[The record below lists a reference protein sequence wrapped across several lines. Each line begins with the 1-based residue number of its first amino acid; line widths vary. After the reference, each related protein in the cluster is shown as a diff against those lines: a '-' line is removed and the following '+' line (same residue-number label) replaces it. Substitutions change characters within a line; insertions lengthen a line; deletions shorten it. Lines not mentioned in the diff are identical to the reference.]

1 MLYPYQSLNQ
11 VTIVGRL
18 GAAPKSI
25 ETKTGTPMIAFSV
38 ATEFSQKNKEGQWE
52 RQTTWVP
59 ITMFGKQAEKYL
71 TLLAKGDTVLICG
84 RITSREFTDK
94 NGTKRSMLDLTVDTL
109 QRITAAAAKPAAAKP
124 QASAAAEPVED
135 DMDDLP

>member
-25 ETKTGTPMIAFSV
+25 ETKTGTSMISFSV
-38 ATEFSQKNKEGQWE
+38 ATEFSSKNKEGQWE

-84 RITSREFTDK
+84 RIVTREYTDK
-94 NGTKRSMLDLTVDTL
+94 NGAKRSSIDLAVDTL
-109 QRITAAAAKPAAAKP
+109 QRLSSSAAKSAAPKAQAPAAVP
-124 QASAAAEPVED
+124 ED
-135 DMDDLP
+135 ELDDLP

>member
-25 ETKTGTPMIAFSV
+25 ETKTGTSMISFSV
-38 ATEFSQKNKEGQWE
+38 ATEFSSKNKEGQWE

-84 RITSREFTDK
+84 RIVTRVYTDK
-94 NGTKRSMLDLTVDTL
+94 NGAKRSSIDLAVDTL
-109 QRITAAAAKPAAAKP
+109 QRLSSSAAKSAAPKAQAPAAVP
-124 QASAAAEPVED
+124 ED
-135 DMDDLP
+135 ELDDLP

>member
-25 ETKTGTPMIAFSV
+25 ETKTRTSMISFSV
-38 ATEFSQKNKEGQWE
+38 ATEFSSKNKEGQWE

-84 RITSREFTDK
+84 RIVTREYTDK
-94 NGTKRSMLDLTVDTL
+94 NGAKRSSIDLAVDML
-109 QRITAAAAKPAAAKP
+109 QRLSSSAAKSAAPKAQAPAAVP
-124 QASAAAEPVED
+124 ED
-135 DMDDLP
+135 ELDDLP

>member
-1 MLYPYQSLNQ
+1 MSFNVQSLNQ

-25 ETKTGTPMIAFSV
+25 ETKTGTSMISFSV
-38 ATEFSQKNKEGQWE
+38 ATEFSSKNKEGQWE

-84 RITSREFTDK
+84 RIVTREYTDK
-94 NGTKRSMLDLTVDTL
+94 NGAKRSSIDLAVDTL
-109 QRITAAAAKPAAAKP
+109 QRLSSSAAKSAAPKAQAPAAVP
-124 QASAAAEPVED
+124 ED
-135 DMDDLP
+135 ELDDLP

>member
-25 ETKTGTPMIAFSV
+25 ETKTGTSMITFSV
-38 ATEFSQKNKEGQWE
+38 ATEFSSKNKEGQWE

-59 ITMFGKQAEKYL
+59 VTMFGKQAEKYL
-71 TLLAKGDTVLICG
+71 TLLAKGDMVLICG
-84 RITSREFTDK
+84 RIVTREYTDK
-94 NGTKRSMLDLTVDTL
+94 NGAKRSSIDLAVDTL
-109 QRITAAAAKPAAAKP
+109 QRLSSSAAKSAAPKAQAPAAAP
-124 QASAAAEPVED
+124 ED
-135 DMDDLP
+135 ELDDLP